1 MENSFSSDTNNG
13 NFNNSVNNI
22 SVNKKP
28 LTSYNLHNDG
38 NNRNNSFD
46 IKSNRNGTSRNNS
59 QASCNNSVLNNTN
72 NKDINSNNNSNNS
85 NNNSNSS
92 NNNNNNNNS
101 NNNITNNENNSNNQN
116 SQNSNNHSHNN
127 NNNSNN
133 NNQFT
138 YSSSS
143 SIPYSANLNRTYYC
157 PVSITH
163 TPPLDD
169 LAPSYN
175 TQTNGHNTSNLVS
188 NGQQSAFPQPASYQV
203 RKNILLHV
211 ICPFL
216 PFSFLF
222 LISFLIA
229 VFFLK
234 FYMNFFYFLPT
245 LSHFSFISLFITQYF
260 MSQL

>member
-72 NKDINSNNNSNNS
+72 NKDINSNIN
-85 NNNSNSS
+85 NNNSNS
-92 NNNNNNNNS
+92 S

-169 LAPSYN
+169 SAPSCN
-175 TQTNGHNTSNLVS
+175 TQTNGHNTSNLAL
-188 NGQQSAFPQPASYQV
+188 NGQQNAFPQPASYQV
-203 RKNILLHV
+203 RKYILLYL
-211 ICPFL
+211 ISSFFL
-216 PFSFLF
+216 IILFSFF
-222 LISFLIA
+222 HLISYCC
-229 VFFLK
+229 FFLK
-234 FYMNFFYFLPT
+234 VFV
-245 LSHFSFISLFITQYF
+245 
-260 MSQL
+260 